1 MQGDDKEDNM
11 KHQNSYKDIIEE
23 KLEKARFR
31 YNIFR
36 CESTYLTVLT
46 IGLAIALI
54 TLITRKF
61 VDIPYYAYITLIS
74 LFTIYFFLALAT
86 TINKWIGKTEAASI
100 LDKKM
105 HFQERLV
112 TGLEYADQK
121 EKNKFFDMLANDITS
136 KLDDK
141 GIKAALPHKFPKA
154 TKFFVPVSILL
165 LILLLLPHIYSEK
178 PELIAANDLSKL
190 SKPETKET
198 EDRKDELK
206 QEENKKLA
214 GTETEKSKKEQD
226 KEKDQQ
232 LQAQATKDKTNPLQ
246 DEISKLLSK
255 INSTLA
261 KLENDKP
268 KPGEKAESEKSK
280 LSDQKAPG
288 SQKKEE
294 EPQQQTAKTETE
306 PLESKE
312 KEPAK
317 TADASDS
324 DKKPPEQEQAK
335 DQKKKQPP
343 KIPESKLLQ
352 KLAKLLMSQKDKENF
367 SPPSIPLGGMDKDQ
381 ADSSNDQSNQDQSDQ
396 NKETEPSPS
405 TGSSGSSQQ
414 KSPQEKLNKGTSQ
427 PEKPEPAPSGA
438 GGESMPES
446 QQQETNSGTEDK
458 VTKNQEDLNGE
469 SNNTPS
475 QIPEGTDTPT
485 KGQNE
490 SGDNLNDK
498 LAQADREPGGT
509 GSQTSPSPATRE
521 DTELP
526 QEQQEKTDSNSMS
539 DTEQTAKES
548 QGGQEESQNAGGAEV
563 ASGKGKESGT
573 GMDGSE
579 KTGQKEKQSGS
590 ADEGSDKPSDK
601 LDTQTASSEKKTGD
615 QSSVSGEKNIPETKQ
630 QESMNTGDQVTK
642 KQGDLKGESDK
653 APSQTPE
660 GADTPAKGQKDSG
673 QDIKDKLAQGDMK
686 AGEASSQP
694 SPSSTSG
701 EDMKSP
707 EGKQEKDASGSEKTG
722 GTKVASGKD
731 DNDKGT
737 STKLEDSKT
746 GQEQQQEETDSKS
759 MSSAEQTAKESQGGQ
774 GESQTAGGAKVA
786 SGKGTETGTE
796 SGGSKAGQQ
805 QGGQQETLKKG
816 TQGTEGGK
824 ESGESAT
831 STGELAKKQA
841 GKDGDK
847 GEGESAKGTGSDSKA
862 VESPGKHGGQEDESQ
877 TAKIAQ
883 LDKTAKSKTGGSKGN
898 AQSSADL
905 RNKIASQ
912 MESLSR
918 QISNLEKEMGVD
930 VKDNMETEKGSDI
943 SELKPEG
950 IDKAE
955 QNDSNELQ
963 RGISGIAATPG
974 NEPGKKLY
982 SSEPEKIET
991 SENAEKFKLQLKGT
1005 KEESG
1010 AKRETVSTG
1019 KGKATTKRMLPTVG
1033 YDSAARLNIQQAED
1047 DTLKKTS
1054 IPLEY
1059 EEIIKQIHSEKE

>member
-1 MQGDDKEDNM
+1 MQADDKKDDI

-31 YNIFR
+31 YNFFR

-46 IGLAIALI
+46 IGLTIALI
-54 TLITRKF
+54 TLITREF

-74 LFTIYFFLALAT
+74 LFTIYFFLTLAT

-105 HFQERLV
+105 HFKERLV

-165 LILLLLPHIYSEK
+165 LIFLLRPYIYPEK
-178 PELIAANDLSKL
+178 PVQIVTNGLTNNNLSKL
-190 SKPETKET
+190 SKPETKDT
-198 EDRKDELK
+198 EDKKDELK
-206 QEENKKLA
+206 QEEKSKEPQEEQENKKLA

-255 INSTLA
+255 INATLA
-261 KLENDKP
+261 KFEDDKP

-324 DKKPPEQEQAK
+324 DKQPPEQEQSQEQAK
-335 DQKKKQPP
+335 DQKKKQQP

-367 SPPSIPLGGMDKDQ
+367 SPPSIPLEGMDKDQ
-381 ADSSNDQSNQDQSDQ
+381 VDSSKDQSDQ

-405 TGSSGSSQQ
+405 SGSSGSSQQ
-414 KSPQEKLNKGTSQ
+414 KSPQEELSKGTPQ
-427 PEKPEPAPSGA
+427 PEKPEPAPSGSD
-438 GGESMPES
+438 GKSMPES

-458 VTKNQEDLNGE
+458 VTKDQEDLKGK

-485 KGQNE
+485 KGQKG
-490 SGDNLNDK
+490 SGDNLKDK
-498 LAQADREPGGT
+498 LAQADRKPGGT
-509 GSQTSPSPATRE
+509 DSQTSPSPATRE

-526 QEQQEKTDSNSMS
+526 QEQQQEKTDSKSTS

-548 QGGQEESQNAGGAEV
+548 EGGQEESQNAGGTEV
-563 ASGKGKESGT
+563 ASGKDKESGT
-573 GMDGSE
+573 GMNGS
-579 KTGQKEKQSGS
+579 KTGQNQKEKQPGS
-590 ADEGSDKPSDK
+590 TDKGSEKLPDQ
-601 LDTQTASSEKKTGD
+601 LDTQTASGEKKTGD
-615 QSSVSGEKNIPETKQ
+615 QPMPSGSGEKNIPETKQ
-630 QESMNTGDQVTK
+630 QGSMNTGDQVTK

-660 GADTPAKGQKDSG
+660 GADTQAKGQKDSG

-686 AGEASSQP
+686 DGEASPQP
-694 SPSSTSG
+694 SPSSTST

-722 GTKVASGKD
+722 SELMSGTK
-731 DNDKGT
+731 
-737 STKLEDSKT
+737 
-746 GQEQQQEETDSKS
+746 ETTPD
-759 MSSAEQTAKESQGGQ
+759 SQGEQ
-774 GESQTAGGAKVA
+774 GESQAAGGAKVA
-786 SGKGTETGTE
+786 SGKGTDAGTE
-796 SGGSKAGQQ
+796 PEGSKTGQQ
-805 QGGQQETLKKG
+805 QEGQQETLKKG
-816 TQGTEGGK
+816 TQETEGGK
-824 ESGESAT
+824 EPGESAA
-831 STGELAKKQA
+831 STGKLAKKQRQV
-841 GKDGDK
+841 GKNGDK
-847 GEGESAKGTGSDSKA
+847 GEGESAEGTGSDRKS
-862 VESPGKHGGQEDESQ
+862 VESPGKHGGKEDASQ
-877 TAKIAQ
+877 TTKVAQ
-883 LDKTAKSKTGGSKGN
+883 LDKTAKSKIGDGKGN

-905 RNKIASQ
+905 RKKIASQ

-918 QISNLEKEMGVD
+918 QISNLEKKMGVD
-930 VKDNMETEKGSDI
+930 VNDNMEMEKGPDI

-955 QNDSNELQ
+955 QKKDSNELQ
-963 RGISGIAATPG
+963 RGISGITATPG
-974 NEPGKKLY
+974 SEPGKKLY

-991 SENAEKFKLQLKGT
+991 PENAEKFKLQLKGT

-1010 AKRETVSTG
+1010 APRETVSTG
-1019 KGKATTKRMLPTVG
+1019 KGKATTKRKLPTVG
-1033 YDSAARLNIQQAED
+1033 YDSAARLSTQQAED

>member
-1 MQGDDKEDNM
+1 MQADDKEDNM

-61 VDIPYYAYITLIS
+61 IDIPYYAYITIIS
-74 LFTIYFFLALAT
+74 LFTIYFFLTLAT
-86 TINKWIGKTEAASI
+86 TISKWIGKTEAASI

-105 HFQERLV
+105 HFKERLV
-112 TGLEYADQK
+112 TGLEYAEQK

-165 LILLLLPHIYSEK
+165 LILLLLPYIYSER
-178 PELIAANDLSKL
+178 PVQIVTNGLTNNNLSKL

-198 EDRKDELK
+198 EDKKDELK
-206 QEENKKLA
+206 QEEKSKGPQEEQEDKKLA
-214 GTETEKSKKEQD
+214 GTETEKSKEEQD

-232 LQAQATKDKTNPLQ
+232 LQAQATKGKTNPLQ

-255 INSTLA
+255 INATLA
-261 KLENDKP
+261 KFEDDKP

-280 LSDQKAPG
+280 LSDQKAPE

-324 DKKPPEQEQAK
+324 DKKPPEQEQSQEQAK
-335 DQKKKQPP
+335 DQKKKQQP

-381 ADSSNDQSNQDQSDQ
+381 ADSSKDQSDQ

-414 KSPQEKLNKGTSQ
+414 KSPQEELSKGTSQ

-490 SGDNLNDK
+490 SGDNLKDK
-498 LAQADREPGGT
+498 LAQADRKPGGT
-509 GSQTSPSPATRE
+509 DSQTSPSPATRE

-526 QEQQEKTDSNSMS
+526 QEQQQEKTDSKPMS
-539 DTEQTAKES
+539 DTEQTAKDS
-548 QGGQEESQNAGGAEV
+548 QEGQEESQTAGGA
-563 ASGKGKESGT
+563 
-573 GMDGSE
+573 
-579 KTGQKEKQSGS
+579 
-590 ADEGSDKPSDK
+590 
-601 LDTQTASSEKKTGD
+601 
-615 QSSVSGEKNIPETKQ
+615 
-630 QESMNTGDQVTK
+630 
-642 KQGDLKGESDK
+642 
-653 APSQTPE
+653 E
-660 GADTPAKGQKDSG
+660 GADTPAKGQKDPG

-694 SPSSTSG
+694 SPSSTSR

-722 GTKVASGKD
+722 SELMSGTK
-731 DNDKGT
+731 
-737 STKLEDSKT
+737 
-746 GQEQQQEETDSKS
+746 ETTPD
-759 MSSAEQTAKESQGGQ
+759 SQGEQ

-786 SGKGTETGTE
+786 SGKGTDAGTKP
-796 SGGSKAGQQ
+796 GGSKTGQQ
-805 QGGQQETLKKG
+805 QGEQQETLKKG
-816 TQGTEGGK
+816 TQETEGGK
-824 ESGESAT
+824 ESGESAA
-831 STGELAKKQA
+831 STGKLAKKQKQA
-841 GKDGDK
+841 GKNGDK
-847 GEGESAKGTGSDSKA
+847 GEGESAEGTGSDRKS
-862 VESPGKHGGQEDESQ
+862 VESPGKHGGKEDENQ
-877 TAKIAQ
+877 TAKVAQ
-883 LDKTAKSKTGGSKGN
+883 LDKTAKSKTGDSKGN
-898 AQSSADL
+898 AQSNADL

-918 QISNLEKEMGVD
+918 QISNLEKKMGVD
-930 VKDNMETEKGSDI
+930 VNDNMEMEKGSDI

-955 QNDSNELQ
+955 QKDSNELQ

-974 NEPGKKLY
+974 SEPGKKLY

-991 SENAEKFKLQLKGT
+991 PENAEKFKLQLKGA
-1005 KEESG
+1005 KDESG

-1033 YDSAARLNIQQAED
+1033 YDSAARLSTQQVED